1 MNNKIERLEIIYNT
15 VYIKGKYS
23 DWTIEEEADGDVSIG
38 CEHDDGHDYLFL
50 NQTELKKV
58 IEFLQSKVK

>member
-1 MNNKIERLEIIYNT
+1 MKERMEIIYKT
-15 VYIKGKYS
+15 LYIKGNYS
-23 DWTIEEEADGDVSIG
+23 EWTIEEEADGDVSIG
-38 CEHDDGHDYLFL
+38 CEHDDGHYYLFL